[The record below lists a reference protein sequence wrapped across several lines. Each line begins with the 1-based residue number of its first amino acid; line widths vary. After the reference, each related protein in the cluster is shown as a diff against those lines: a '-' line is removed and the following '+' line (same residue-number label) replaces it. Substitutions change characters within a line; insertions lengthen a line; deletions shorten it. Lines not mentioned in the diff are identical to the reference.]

1 MVIGAGSLP
10 NLTIPKKISE
20 LNGGAHS
27 GLCMCCTLSL
37 ELNHSTMAGQ
47 LTFSCLEAAVF
58 SSLVQKEHSAADP
71 HGPHTPPATLGKIF
85 WILQLQL
92 DFCHV

>member
-1 MVIGAGSLP
+1 
-10 NLTIPKKISE
+10 
-20 LNGGAHS
+20 
-27 GLCMCCTLSL
+27 MCCALSL